1 MNQRFQ
7 RCTTPLKVTRKMT
20 MKKAPNKY
28 LSCFYIDNHEVLIF
42 IPVVYILDIE
52 SVFTTRVMNKSMN
65 KYHFRIA
72 VKSLHYFSD
81 ILHVRMS

>member
-7 RCTTPLKVTRKMT
+7 RCTTPIKVTRKMT

-28 LSCFYIDNHEVLIF
+28 LNCFYIDNHEVLIF
-42 IPVVYILDIE
+42 IPVIYI
-52 SVFTTRVMNKSMN
+52 TRVMNKSMS
-65 KYHFRIA
+65 KYHLRIA
-72 VKSLHYFSD
+72 VKLLHYFAD